1 MDLLKVR
8 LKTGMLERFFHKH
21 LAFSWEREFRLAIS
35 VRTAEEF
42 AVKVPKLGIRVSVDV
57 DALIEKI
64 MLGPNL
70 TADDCDRIISHAEKT
85 GLGKRIC
92 KSSLLGRP
100 RYF

>member
-1 MDLLKVR
+1 VR

-70 TADDCDRIISHAEKT
+70 TADDCDRIISHTEKT